1 VNPNRKL
8 CKSLQSVAAYY
19 EHWNTARLNL
29 HDRWGGETEFF
40 ALQEQ
45 VGFTQKFPRWAVA
58 LKYAAE
64 EAPTR

>member
-1 VNPNRKL
+1 
-8 CKSLQSVAAYY
+8 LQSVAAYY

-29 HDRWGGETEFF
+29 PHDRWVVVKLNF

-45 VGFTQKFPRWAVA
+45 VGFTQKFLAGLA

-64 EAPTR
+64 EAPHALKTSL